1 MMKTIL
7 CVISAVICLLIATMT
22 IAFLTFNL
30 FNIFWWQVGLLFAL
44 MILSGVGAAGSIV
57 WACEF
62 YNMRGKG

>member
-1 MMKTIL
+1 MKTIL

-22 IAFLTFNL
+22 IAFLAFNL

-44 MILSGVGAAGSIV
+44 MILSIVGAAGSIV
-57 WACEF
+57 WDCEF